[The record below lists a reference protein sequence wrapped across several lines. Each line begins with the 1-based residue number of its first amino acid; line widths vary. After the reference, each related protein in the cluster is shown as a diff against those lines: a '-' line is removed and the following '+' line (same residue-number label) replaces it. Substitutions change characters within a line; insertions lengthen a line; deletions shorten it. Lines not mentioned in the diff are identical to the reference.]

1 MPVSSEAPTTQDYL
15 AAYSGAV
22 SARRTTADV
31 HRGSRYDVLGGVGAV
46 LFQRITTRD
55 VDQFRATYFDTAQDT
70 ELDELEAKRYPDVPP
85 RILAAKGKGFIQAS
99 RPSAAAGGGS
109 FLAGTRVTVIYG
121 AATPVRTFEISGPQ
135 TIGATA
141 LRAELIPIQA
151 VEPGAGNP
159 IDVSSSDVQQIRF
172 EDPLWDNTWR
182 VDHLTCGSGTDREKD
197 ADYRV
202 RTRASRADSRI
213 GYPTRIIAA
222 MKAAGAQRVALFASD
237 YLGEGLDRGLNR
249 IYVGDTGYASSAAL
263 LRACR
268 LATYSVCVLGTSAQ
282 VLPMAQQTL
291 NLSADVELWDKADH
305 ISRDMLSADIA
316 SAISN
321 YLASRQNP
329 FVWSIDSMEGV
340 ALKAARQQA
349 QAITVTA
356 SAAEPD
362 LATLFDTFPLVAW
375 FADPSKI
382 TVTFR

>member
-15 AAYSGAV
+15 AAFSGAV
-22 SARRTTADV
+22 SARRVTADV
-31 HRGSRYDVLGGVGAV
+31 HRGSRYDVLGGVSAV

-70 ELDELEAKRYPDVPP
+70 ELDDLEAKRYSDVPP
-85 RILAAKGKGFIQAS
+85 RELAAKGQGFLQAS
-99 RPSAAAGGGS
+99 RLSAAAGAGT
-109 FLAGTRVTVIYG
+109 FLPGTRVTVIYG
-121 AATPVRTFEISGPQ
+121 GATPIRTFEIATPQ
-135 TIGATA
+135 AVGAA
-141 LRAELIPIQA
+141 SLQAPLVPIQTA
-151 VEPGAGNP
+151 EPGAGNP
-159 IDVSSSDVQQIRF
+159 LDVRSSDVQQIRF

-182 VDHLTCGSGTDREKD
+182 VDHLVCASGTDREKD

-202 RTRASRADSRI
+202 RTKVARTDSRL

-222 MKAAGAQRVALFASD
+222 MKEAGAQRIALFASD

-249 IYVGDTGYASSAAL
+249 IYVGDTGYASSTAL

-268 LATYSVCVLGTSAQ
+268 LATYSVCVLGTSVQ

-291 NLSADVELWDKADH
+291 NLAADVELWDKADH

-329 FVWSIDSMEGV
+329 FVWAIDSMEGV

-349 QAITVTA
+349 QAITITA
-356 SAAEPD
+356 SASEPD
-362 LATLFDTFPLVAW
+362 LSTLFDTFPLVAW
-375 FADPSKI
+375 FTDLSKI